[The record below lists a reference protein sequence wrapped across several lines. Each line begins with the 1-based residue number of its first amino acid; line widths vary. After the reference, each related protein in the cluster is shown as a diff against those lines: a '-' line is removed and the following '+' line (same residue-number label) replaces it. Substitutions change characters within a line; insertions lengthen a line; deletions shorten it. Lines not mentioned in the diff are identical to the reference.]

1 MSVAK
6 TTTKTQI
13 NWKEILERSNYQTGY
28 NLYDL
33 VPVDFSNLQKVVEDE
48 VIEAEIINENPFV
61 DLKNKISN
69 LNEINKDFKEKY
81 KIYHTGMDDFI
92 DTVAET
98 YNRVRE
104 EYFKKNFELPKEAL
118 TKINVKN
125 FIEEED
131 TLTYATVAPRA
142 SLENIKKI
150 AEALGF
156 MIIPWE
162 YHNKRSFENESES
175 LKKSIKEFEKL
186 ENYNMDL
193 FVVSPINYW
202 DIKAH
207 INAENPNKE
216 IWYSSKIKDIV
227 AAVEIQLPVLREFGF
242 RIDNLEE
249 RVDKLNGEMSKA
261 YQAINKIQ
269 VTLDK
274 VVDDIAR
281 IWKEITEMKKEI
293 KEAKAAARAAQA
305 EAARAASLARSAAAE
320 ARAARSMAMRAID
333 PMLIAIPKGTS
344 LKDDNVKAIIG
355 PVWGP
360 DFSWLVAAA
369 ENIKPQIGQRKL
381 LKELSPFAG

>member
-1 MSVAK
+1 MNTV
-6 TTTKTQI
+6 TKTQI
-13 NWKEILERSNYQTGY
+13 NWKEILERSEYQTSY

-33 VPVDFSNLQKVVEDE
+33 VPVDFSNLQKVVNEDE
-48 VIEAEIINENPFV
+48 VIEAEIVDENPFT

-69 LNEINKDFKEKY
+69 LNEINEDFKEKY
-81 KIYHTGMDDFI
+81 KIYHAGMDDFI

-98 YNRVRE
+98 YNRARE
-104 EYFKKNFELPKEAL
+104 EYFRKNYELPKEAL
-118 TKINVKN
+118 TKIDIKN
-125 FIEEED
+125 YNEEED
-131 TLTYATVAPRA
+131 TLTYATIAPRA
-142 SLENIKKI
+142 QLKDIKKI

-156 MIIPWE
+156 MIMPWE
-162 YHNKRSFENESES
+162 YHNKKSFTNESES

-193 FVVSPINYW
+193 YVVSPINYW

-216 IWYSSKIKDIV
+216 IWYSSKIKDVV
-227 AAVEIQLPVLREFGF
+227 AAVEIQLPVLSEFGF

-249 RVDKLNGEMSKA
+249 RVDKLDGEMGKA

-269 VTLDK
+269 TTLDN

-281 IWKEITEMKKEI
+281 IWTEIVSMKKDI
-293 KEAKAAARAAQA
+293 SEAKAAADAAQA
-305 EAARAASLARSAAAE
+305 EAARAAKLARSAEAT
-320 ARAARSMAMRAID
+320 ARAARSMALRAID

-344 LKDDNVKAIIG
+344 LKDDKVKAIIG